1 MDSRTGELITAPQA
15 QNSVFIWEIQNPLY
29 FKIVKYHRRPFNR
42 NYNVITIQIR
52 FNYNLRQALSLH
64 KCFLNFTIWTR
75 SRLQIMTF
83 FHVFSSQI
91 LNFLDDIGA
100 IGINNDLGRENVK
113 ESHNLQTRPRPYC
126 EVQEA
131 FVKRQSLSEVVVEA
145 YLNRYDIVIPVEW
158 SSVVFDNLEIKGI
171 LNLPNK
177 NGILCLRCS
186 DEFPGA

>member
-1 MDSRTGELITAPQA
+1 MFDPLENELPATVHGIRLIILKRTDDWVNFSGIRKVIRRLTYTLALHVPPANAPA
-15 QNSVFIWEIQNPLY
+15 IC
-29 FKIVKYHRRPFNR
+29 R
-42 NYNVITIQIR
+42 QI
-52 FNYNLRQALSLH
+52 
-64 KCFLNFTIWTR
+64 K
-75 SRLQIMTF
+75 
-83 FHVFSSQI
+83 
-91 LNFLDDIGA
+91 
-100 IGINNDLGRENVK
+100 DLGRENVK

-158 SSVVFDNLEIKGI
+158 SSMVFDNLEIKGI